1 MGIVLPDT
9 GCHPAPA
16 GLQLSSILWGGHIA
30 FASRGTATTVSNLPD
45 RKLKPS
51 PPYFLGFQALRD
63 NALHAPHPIVRLTG
77 PGSSTLHVPWNALA
91 SPTGSKPSGP
101 GHHDGYI
108 ALICHYSF
116 NHQICHKR
124 HSSSAP
130 VLTTDKKKGLSIPT
144 EEADVK

>member
-1 MGIVLPDT
+1 MGIVLPDA

-45 RKLKPS
+45 RKPKPS

-63 NALHAPHPIVRLTG
+63 NALHAPHPTVRLTG
-77 PGSSTLHVPWNALA
+77 PGSSTLQC
-91 SPTGSKPSGP
+91 PSCP
-101 GHHDGYI
+101 HWEQTKWSGHQDGYI
-108 ALICHYSF
+108 TLICDYSL
-116 NHQICHKR
+116 NHQICHRR

-130 VLTTDKKKGLSIPT
+130 VITTDKKKGLEHSNSGG
-144 EEADVK
+144 